1 MIDELVECSL
11 ELPRP
16 LASTKGSLMPGLKL
30 VEALEYRCDRL
41 ERLIG
46 AGYSAN
52 SDVSVQLDELYNQ
65 LHRLYFQG
73 LKYSQ
78 DLLQL
83 FNTFMAE
90 DIENVG
96 APDDICIF
104 ASCFDD
110 IYTLYSAFDELN
122 SQYMEFC
129 QISKSSLDQISF
141 KDANIETKQL
151 KKLPELVD
159 NCNIMILR
167 SIAILNRFIDWNI
180 EVNGFFQFQKKRLLN
195 LQKVIY
201 ST

>member
-1 MIDELVECSL
+1 
-11 ELPRP
+11 
-16 LASTKGSLMPGLKL
+16 MPGLKL

-129 QISKSSLDQISF
+129 QISKSS
-141 KDANIETKQL
+141 
-151 KKLPELVD
+151 
-159 NCNIMILR
+159 
-167 SIAILNRFIDWNI
+167 
-180 EVNGFFQFQKKRLLN
+180 
-195 LQKVIY
+195 
-201 ST
+201 